1 MGYDSLRIELRY
13 RHIWQTKWAAAAGNP
28 EDGGSV
34 AGGAANVA
42 AGGVSGGN
50 TASNLSAPGV
60 HILQKKFKNAHSCVR
75 ILPQSKLPPPF
86 RISGTE

>member
-28 EDGGSV
+28 EDGSA

-60 HILQKKFKNAHSCVR
+60 HILQERHKNAHTAVR
-75 ILPQSKLPPPF
+75 ILA
-86 RISGTE
+86 